1 MMTSSMSMFRGLD
14 IVRKLFGAMYD
25 IAGIEHPEYEQL
37 DRLDYAKAA
46 YETLIFL
53 WGLSNEQVRRLLT
66 CYRAYCRYCLK
77 FYREPSAD
85 TYSQMAEF
93 IKAG

>member
-1 MMTSSMSMFRGLD
+1 MMKSNLYRGLD
-14 IVRKLFGAMYD
+14 IVRELFGAMYD
-25 IAGIEHPEYEQL
+25 IAGMEHPEYGQL

-46 YETLIFL
+46 YETLILL
-53 WGLSNEQVRRLLT
+53 WELSDKQVRRLLI
-66 CYRAYCRYCLK
+66 CYRVYCKYCLK
-77 FYREPSAD
+77 FYKEPSAD